1 MNGVDADLNSDPYA
15 INHPQ
20 VMPFWQAAEQG
31 RFILPNCCQCRRV
44 HWYPRPFCPFC
55 MNRGLEWKLASGN
68 GRVYSYTIAR
78 KAETP
83 YVLAYVQIDEG
94 PFMMTNIVTDDLET
108 VHVGQPV
115 RVDFRKTEY
124 GRTVPVFVPT

>member
-1 MNGVDADLNSDPYA
+1 MNGVDVELSSDPYA

-20 VMPFWQAAEQG
+20 VMPFWRAAEQG
-31 RFILPNCCQCRRV
+31 QFILPNCARCERV

-55 MNRGLEWKLASGN
+55 MGRRLAWKPSSGK
-68 GRVYSYTIAR
+68 GQVYSFTIAR

-94 PFMMTNIVTDDLET
+94 PFMMTNIETDDVET
-108 VHVGQPV
+108 VHIGQQV
-115 RVDFRKTEY
+115 RIGFRKTDY
-124 GRTVPVFVPT
+124 GRTVPVFVPA